1 MPASTVK
8 FTMHVRKWK
17 SDTIP
22 RCAGLTVF
30 RNITV
35 FNITHKSK
43 QQNAIADIVR
53 SFTGIMITKKVEKEE
68 EPGTQIW
75 HIVIKCDT
83 DLCI

>member
-1 MPASTVK
+1 MTEELYASQYSEIYHACK
-8 FTMHVRKWK
+8 EMKIRYP
-17 SDTIP
+17 IP

-68 EPGTQIW
+68 EPGTQI
-75 HIVIKCDT
+75 
-83 DLCI
+83 